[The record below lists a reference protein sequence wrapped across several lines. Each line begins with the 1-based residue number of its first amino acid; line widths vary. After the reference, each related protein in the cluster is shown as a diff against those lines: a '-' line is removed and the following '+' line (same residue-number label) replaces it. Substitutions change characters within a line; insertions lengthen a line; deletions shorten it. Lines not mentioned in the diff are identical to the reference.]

1 MGAIYRRE
9 VGAFFTSSI
18 AYVFLAVFYLAAGY
32 FFFGSSLAM
41 ATTDMSNLFSS
52 LFFVITI
59 LIPVL
64 TMRLFSEEKKQKTE
78 QGLLTAPV
86 SIGGIVMGKYLAA
99 LTLYTI
105 GLAIIFVYALILSFF
120 GAVAWG
126 IVISNILALFL
137 LGAAFIAVT
146 LFISS
151 LTENQVVAAVL
162 GMIVL
167 LALALIDVVARYA
180 ENVPVVPTVL
190 NALSFYTRY
199 YDFTAGLFDPAGV
212 LFYVSTAVIFNFFT
226 VRVFEKTAFGV
237 ERRTSPM
244 EKQKHTET
252 AEASLEKTAEKTEE
266 PEKAEIRR
274 SGNCDHRDLCGSCGT
289 GQRRGH
295 PDRQAVSGF

>member
-126 IVISNILALFL
+126 VVISNILALFL

-167 LALALIDVVARYA
+167 LAL
-180 ENVPVVPTVL
+180 VVPTVL

-226 VRVFEKTAFGV
+226 VRVFEK
-237 ERRTSPM
+237 RRWS
-244 EKQKHTET
+244 
-252 AEASLEKTAEKTEE
+252 
-266 PEKAEIRR
+266 
-274 SGNCDHRDLCGSCGT
+274 
-289 GQRRGH
+289 
-295 PDRQAVSGF
+295 

>member
-1 MGAIYRRE
+1 MIE
-9 VGAFFTSSI
+9 VNHLTKQYGDK
-18 AYVFLAVFYLAAGY
+18 LAVNDISFTVEDGE
-32 FFFGSSLAM
+32 
-41 ATTDMSNLFSS
+41 
-52 LFFVITI
+52 I
-59 LIPVL
+59 L
-64 TMRLFSEEKKQKTE
+64 
-78 QGLLTAPV
+78 GLLGPNGAGKSTTMNMLTGYISSTSGQALINGIDILEDPIKAKAH
-86 SIGGIVMGKYLAA
+86 IGYLPELPPLYLDMTVMGKYLAA

-151 LTENQVVAAVL
+151 LTENQVVAAVV

-180 ENVPVVPTVL
+180 ESVPVVPTVL

-199 YDFTAGLFDPAGV
+199 YDFTAGLFDPASV

-226 VRVFEKTAFGV
+226 VRVFEK
-237 ERRTSPM
+237 RRWS
-244 EKQKHTET
+244 
-252 AEASLEKTAEKTEE
+252 
-266 PEKAEIRR
+266 
-274 SGNCDHRDLCGSCGT
+274 
-289 GQRRGH
+289 
-295 PDRQAVSGF
+295 

>member
-1 MGAIYRRE
+1 MKIIDSHLHFCPGYPHFDEIAIEAGHINNEEHLRE
-9 VGAFFTSSI
+9 CF
-18 AYVFLAVFYLAAGY
+18 
-32 FFFGSSLAM
+32 
-41 ATTDMSNLFSS
+41 
-52 LFFVITI
+52 
-59 LIPVL
+59 
-64 TMRLFSEEKKQKTE
+64 QKYNI
-78 QGLLTAPV
+78 V
-86 SIGGIVMGKYLAA
+86 GGIVMGKYLAA

-180 ENVPVVPTVL
+180 ENIPVVPTVL

-226 VRVFEKTAFGV
+226 VRVFEK
-237 ERRTSPM
+237 RRWS
-244 EKQKHTET
+244 
-252 AEASLEKTAEKTEE
+252 
-266 PEKAEIRR
+266 
-274 SGNCDHRDLCGSCGT
+274 
-289 GQRRGH
+289 
-295 PDRQAVSGF
+295 